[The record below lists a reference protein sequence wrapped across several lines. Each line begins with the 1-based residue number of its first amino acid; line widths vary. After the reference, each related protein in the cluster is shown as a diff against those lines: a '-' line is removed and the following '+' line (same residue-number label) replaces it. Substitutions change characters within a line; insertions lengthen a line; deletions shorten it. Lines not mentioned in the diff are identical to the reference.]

1 MGSRAWVGSLG
12 PAVAAFALVL
22 VVLGVAFVTPAPGS
36 SSAPPPP
43 SPLVTPASSYQWA
56 FGGSTWSAFSCSIPA
71 CLGNLSNNSTT
82 SVSWTYYAQWVALY
96 TQTNVSSS
104 QVEMSARAAL
114 NVTLAYRV
122 SMCLNVSLS
131 GPCVNSTISVSVAGR
146 EIATGSTNL
155 TNGTVNLTAG
165 PGAPGTAPA
174 WAVENA
180 SSHEVFNFTGTYG
193 LQSASTSGSATFD
206 VGGWETSS
214 VIFPSPLGVVPVSP
228 VPGEAWTASAP
239 FSASGRYVSGYS
251 YTLSAPG
258 TSLSRTNWTPGSVAP
273 TGTLTVTGTDLGP
286 VVLFDNYTNP
296 PTTTTAQAILLVFSG
311 ANITAKDGWIFG
323 GTDLYTSLLT
333 SFNANASYDSSSSE
347 TAYYVDGPGFVGAS
361 LGSNGTNL
369 STVPGAP
376 SFSIRAGP
384 EPVSVAEQQYAAIT
398 ANPAPAPFPLA
409 LLVAVV
415 AIAAVAAGVGA
426 VLWKRSKG
434 RGPPPPA
441 YAPAPG
447 APGEGASAPPAPGA
461 PPAPPA

>member
-1 MGSRAWVGSLG
+1 MASRSRGGSFG
-12 PAVAAFALVL
+12 PVVVAFALVVSL
-22 VVLGVAFVTPAPGS
+22 LGVAFALPAAGPAS
-36 SSAPPPP
+36 APSAPVPLVSAPP
-43 SPLVTPASSYQWA
+43 SYQWA
-56 FGGSTWSAFSCSIPA
+56 FGGSASSAFSCSIPA

-82 SVSWTYYAQWVALY
+82 SVSWRYYAEWVALY
-96 TQTNVSSS
+96 TQTNVSPD

-131 GPCVNSTISVSVAGR
+131 GPCVNSTISVSLAGR
-146 EIATGSTNL
+146 EFATGSTNL
-155 TNGTVNLTAG
+155 TNGTVNVTSG
-165 PGAPGTAPA
+165 PGAPGSAPA

-180 SSHEVFNFTGTYG
+180 SSHEEFNFSGTYG
-193 LQSASTSGSATFD
+193 LRSATTSGSATFA

-214 VIFPSPLGVVPVSP
+214 VIFPSTLGVVPVSP
-228 VPGEAWTASAP
+228 VPGDTWTASAP
-239 FSASGRYVSGYS
+239 FTASGRYVSGYS

-258 TSLSRTNWTPGSVAP
+258 TSVSRTNWTPGSVAP
-273 TGTLTVTGTDLGP
+273 SGTLTVNGTDLGP
-286 VVLFDNYTNP
+286 VVLVDNYTNP

-323 GTDLYTSLLT
+323 GTDLYTSLLA
-333 SFNANASYDSSSSE
+333 SFNANATSKSSSTE

-361 LGSNGTNL
+361 LASNGTNL

-376 SFSIRAGP
+376 TFSIRAGP
-384 EPVSVAEQQYAAIT
+384 EPVAVAEQQYAAIT
-398 ANPAPAPFPLA
+398 ANPGPAPFPLV

-415 AIAAVAAGVGA
+415 AIAAVAAGAGA
-426 VLWKRSKG
+426 YLWKRSQG

-441 YAPAPG
+441 HLPAPG
-447 APGEGASAPPAPGA
+447 PSGEGASAPSAPGA